1 MVQYD
6 QQTGEQPTKT
16 WPIYRTR
23 QAGLAGLLGG
33 ASFILYAIPDVIDQ
47 ATFSGMSQ
55 LARVYSFLLVV
66 PLVLMLFGVLG
77 VHAYHKGAYGRM
89 GTIGYGMSTIGLVIM
104 ILTELYGVS
113 SAAAYAEEGWFM
125 IFVVSLFVLVLGG
138 GLPFG
143 LAMRRAKKL
152 PALGPT
158 ILAVALPVCVA
169 GFAGLLAIGFE
180 GTPFVVI
187 TTVYGAAWAILGYH
201 LWTQPTAASIA
212 ETAPQ

>member
-6 QQTGEQPTKT
+6 QQTVEQPTKA

-55 LARVYSFLLVV
+55 LARIYSFVLVV
-66 PLVLMLFGVLG
+66 PLILMPFGVLG
-77 VHAYHKGAYGRM
+77 VHAYHKGVYGRL
-89 GTIGYGMSTIGLVIM
+89 GTIDYGMSTIGPVIL

-138 GLPFG
+138 GL
-143 LAMRRAKKL
+143 AMRRAKKL

-158 ILAVALPVCVA
+158 ILVVALPVCVA

-201 LWTQPTAASIA
+201 LWTQPTATPVA